1 MCKAK
6 HRQQQ
11 TLMRVWRDWES
22 RSVPLGVP
30 GRTATL
36 GDSLMVS
43 YETKHILTVFATS
56 CASIYVYPKGLKTY
70 VY

>member
-1 MCKAK
+1 M
-6 HRQQQ
+6 
-11 TLMRVWRDWES
+11 
-22 RSVPLGVP
+22 PLGVP
-30 GRTATL
+30 GGTATL

-70 VY
+70 VH